1 MKRAGEVVPLTI
13 SSLGLTK
20 KYNEQ
25 SITMHWREIAGEEI
39 YAHSRAVSLNRGV
52 LLVAVDNSVWCH
64 HLSISKN
71 DIIHKLNSYA
81 GEKLIIDIRFKAGN
95 LKDYQ
100 NYENDT
106 AESKF
111 EQKVRFAKLSEQE
124 KDEAEQK
131 TSSIKNQTLRRKI
144 TQIIKKDIALRKVRL
159 DEQWKK
165 CQNCSVLCPPEEIL
179 CPACSLQAKKERI
192 QKMRTIL
199 LEVPWLT
206 FADMQS
212 FVECSKGEYIVCKQ
226 DLQESFASEVRK
238 DQNATMHLMSYIM
251 LKQGLK
257 PDQITDDIVEYSL
270 HSLRRKKYVFTPG
283 S

>member
-1 MKRAGEVVPLTI
+1 MKRAGEVLPLTI
-13 SSLGLTK
+13 SSLGLSK

-39 YAHSRAVSLNRGV
+39 YAHSRAVSLYRGV

-131 TSSIKNQTLRRKI
+131 TNSIKNQALRRKI